1 MLLFVVT
8 CSAPRPLPSAVSHYF
23 LGLLQES
30 RKSLKINT
38 YRKRIS
44 NPFRM
49 NTYEKTG
56 EGGLAVPKWD
66 SLPPQMP
73 HALASLFHSLA
84 KGRNASPIFSIVSAL
99 FAQKCRGV

>member
-1 MLLFVVT
+1 MLPFIVT
-8 CSAPRPLPSAVSHYF
+8 CSALHPLPSAASHYF

-30 RKSLKINT
+30 RNSPRINT
-38 YRKRIS
+38 YRNRIS

-56 EGGLAVPKWD
+56 GGGLAVPKWD
-66 SLPPQMP
+66 SLPPQML